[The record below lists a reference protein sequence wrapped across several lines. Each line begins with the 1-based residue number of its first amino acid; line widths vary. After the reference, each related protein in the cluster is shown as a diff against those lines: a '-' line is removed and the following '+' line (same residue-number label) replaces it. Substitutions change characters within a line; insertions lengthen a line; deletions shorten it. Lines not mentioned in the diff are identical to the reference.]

1 MKKILV
7 IFTCL
12 LSCFSNIYAEE
23 TQQSPVPSQQPAAV
37 INQPATVQS
46 GPSKPAVP
54 VPQPPAVTQPPVN
67 VQSQPAAPVPQPPV
81 RTQRPAN
88 IQGAGQRPQLRVN
101 QPPAGTQLPADNQN
115 INAPQQASDNIAP
128 DTQENIP
135 SGAVTPEQIKAFM
148 SKPREENF
156 IILNF
161 DNADLKDVI
170 NTVGSITN
178 ENFII
183 SPGIDARVT
192 IHSSKKIPVS
202 EVMNVFESVLEA
214 NGMAVVRSGE
224 FLKIVTGATAKQKPI
239 EFRKDDQVD
248 TLRDV
253 DRPVTQIV
261 PVQYVP
267 VNEITTVLT
276 PMLSQFGSIIP
287 NPRNNLLIINELSSN
302 LIRLMKILDE
312 IDVNAFQNT
321 RMVFFKPKYS
331 DVQTLT
337 NELTEVLNA
346 LNLTREGIALVPIER
361 INSLVVFS
369 ASPTL
374 LQTVEGWIMKLD
386 EEIVTGQNIFVYPVQ
401 NVKAEKIAD
410 ILKTLYEAGDGGKPK
425 VTAQKTDAKAAPKKP
440 SVAPRSA
447 QPSDGSSRIE
457 IITFEP
463 TNSLIIFAP
472 PGIYRE
478 IVKTI
483 KKIDTYPR
491 EVLIEAV
498 VAQVTLTTGDEHG
511 IQWSVLNSRYRNNRF
526 LESTPGDPNT
536 KVTEIVGSSLTG
548 DIITKAADATLGAGL
563 GGLSYI
569 VFQPDKFTALIN
581 ALASKGKVDILS
593 SPRLLVRDQEE
604 ASIEVGSE
612 IPTATSS
619 TASSTTSDTLT
630 QNIQY
635 KTVGIKLKIKPTI
648 SEDKTVVLDLEQE
661 VSDRGANIQVGK
673 EGNTF
678 PSFSTTKAKTSIV
691 VPDKQGIV
699 IGGIMREEKK
709 SDYSGIPLLMDIP
722 LLGNLFRYQIDSTEK
737 KELVIIITPQVIATR
752 SEGEALTS
760 EFLRKLKNVKNYLNE
775 SDIKYPKVGLTV
787 PSTSS
792 TEGTNPSKT
801 DEP

>member
-1 MKKILV
+1 MKKTLIL
-7 IFTCL
+7 FTCL
-12 LSCFSNIYAEE
+12 LFCFSNIYADEI
-23 TQQSPVPSQQPAAV
+23 QQSQVPLQQPPTV
-37 INQPATVQS
+37 IHQPATIQS
-46 GPSKPAVP
+46 EPQKPVAP
-54 VPQPPAVTQPPVN
+54 VPQIPGVTQQPVDI
-67 VQSQPAAPVPQPPV
+67 QSEPQKPAAPVPQPPV
-81 RTQRPAN
+81 RTQRPVN
-88 IQGAGQRPQLRVN
+88 IQNEPQRPAIPVP
-101 QPPAGTQLPADNQN
+101 QPPARTQLPADNQN
-115 INAPQQASDNIAP
+115 VIMPQNVPDNVMP
-128 DTQENIP
+128 DVPGNIP

-224 FLKIVTGATAKQKPI
+224 FLKIVTGATAKQKPL
-239 EFRKDDQVD
+239 EVRAGDQID
-248 TLRDV
+248 TLPDL

-267 VNEITTVLT
+267 VTEISTVLT
-276 PMLSQFGSIIP
+276 PLLSQFGSIIP

-302 LIRLMKILDE
+302 IIRILKILNE
-312 IDVNAFQNT
+312 IDVNAFKNT
-321 RMVFFKPKYS
+321 RMTFFKPKYS
-331 DVQTLT
+331 DVKTLT
-337 NELTEVLNA
+337 NDLTEVLNA

-374 LQTVEGWIMKLD
+374 LKTVEGWIMKLD
-386 EEIVTGQNIFVYPVQ
+386 EEVVTGQNIFVYPVQ

-410 ILKTLYEAGDGGKPK
+410 ILKALYEAGDGGKPK
-425 VTAQKTDAKAAPKKP
+425 VTAQKTDAKVATPQKP
-440 SVAPRSA
+440 SVTPRSA
-447 QPSDGSSRIE
+447 PQDGSSRIE

-491 EVLIEAV
+491 AVLIEAI
-498 VAQVTLTTGDEHG
+498 VAQVTLSNTDEHG
-511 IQWSVLNSRYRNNRF
+511 IQWSVLNTQLRDNRF
-526 LESTPGDPNT
+526 LKGD
-536 KVTEIVGSSLTG
+536 VTEIVGSKLTG
-548 DIITKAADATLGAGL
+548 GLVTKAADAVLGAGTA
-563 GGLSYI
+563 GISYI

-581 ALASKGKVDILS
+581 AIAERGKVDILS

-619 TASSTTSDTLT
+619 TTSATTSELT
-630 QNIQY
+630 SQSIQY

-648 SEDKTVVLDLEQE
+648 NEEKTVVLDIEQE
-661 VSDRGANIQVGK
+661 VSKKGSDTLVGQF
-673 EGNTF
+673 TY
-678 PSFSTTKAKTSIV
+678 PSFDSTKTKTSIV
-691 VPDKQGIV
+691 VPDRQGIV
-699 IGGIMREEKK
+699 IGGIMEENKDRK
-709 SDYSGIPLLMDIP
+709 YEGIPLLSEIP
-722 LLGNLFRYQIDSTEK
+722 ILGYLFRHQKDVLIK
-737 KELVIIITPQVIATR
+737 KELVIIITPQVIATK
-752 SEGEALTS
+752 SEGENFTND
-760 EFLRKLKNVKNYLNE
+760 FLGKLKEVKQYLNE
-775 SDIKYPKVGLTV
+775 NDIKYPKPGLTV

>member
-1 MKKILV
+1 MKNIL
-7 IFTCL
+7 IAFTCL
-12 LSCFSNIYAEE
+12 LFSVTNIYADE
-23 TQQSPVPSQQPAAV
+23 TQQSPVPVQQP
-37 INQPATVQS
+37 
-46 GPSKPAVP
+46 PAVTQQPPSVQGEAPQIPIP
-54 VPQPPAVTQPPVN
+54 VPQPPA
-67 VQSQPAAPVPQPPV
+67 
-81 RTQRPAN
+81 RTQRPVN
-88 IQGAGQRPQLRVN
+88 IQGDGQRPQLPVQ
-101 QPPAGTQLPADNQN
+101 QPPARLQLPVNNQN
-115 INAPQQASDNIAP
+115 INMPQGPADNIASDVP
-128 DTQENIP
+128 ENIP
-135 SGAVTPEQIKAFM
+135 QGTITPDQIKAFM
-148 SKPREENF
+148 SKPKEENF

-214 NGMAVVRSGE
+214 NGMAVVRSGQ

-239 EFRKDDQVD
+239 EVRKGDQTD
-248 TLRDV
+248 SLPDV

-267 VNEITTVLT
+267 VAEISTVLT
-276 PMLSQFGSIIP
+276 PLLSQFGSIIP

-302 LIRLMKILDE
+302 IIRILKILNE
-312 IDVNAFQNT
+312 IDVNAFKNT
-321 RMVFFKPKYS
+321 RMIFFKPKYS

-374 LQTVEGWIMKLD
+374 LKTVEGWIMKLD
-386 EEIVTGQNIFVYPVQ
+386 EEVVTGQNIFVYPIQ

-410 ILKTLYEAGDGGKPK
+410 ILRSLYGSSDGSKPK
-425 VTAQKTDAKAAPKKP
+425 VSAQKADAKAATPQKP
-440 SVAPRSA
+440 SVAPRSP
-447 QPSDGSSRIE
+447 QTSDGSSRIE

-491 EVLIEAV
+491 EVLIEAI
-498 VAQVTLTTGDEHG
+498 VAQVTLSDSDEHG
-511 IQWSVLNSRYRNNRF
+511 IQWSVLNTQFRDNRF
-526 LESTPGDPNT
+526 FKGD
-536 KVTEIVGSSLTG
+536 VTEVIGSTYPAGGL
-548 DIITKAADATLGAGL
+548 IKKAADATLGAGA
-563 GGLSYI
+563 GALSYI
-569 VFQPDKFTALIN
+569 VLQPDKFTALIT
-581 ALASKGKVDILS
+581 AMTSRGKVDILS

-604 ASIEVGSE
+604 ANIEVGSE
-612 IPTATSS
+612 IPTATS
-619 TASSTTSDTLT
+619 TTVSGTSSDTQT
-630 QNIQY
+630 QSIQY

-648 SEDKTVVLDLEQE
+648 SEDKTVVLDIEQE
-661 VSDRGANIQVGK
+661 VSSQGDNITIGQK
-673 EGNTF
+673 GNTY
-678 PSFSTTKAKTSIV
+678 PSFNATKTKTSIV
-691 VPDKQGIV
+691 IPDRQGIV
-699 IGGIMREEKK
+699 IGGIMQEEKNRK
-709 SDYSGIPLLMDIP
+709 YSGIPLLSDIP
-722 LLGNLFRYQIDSTEK
+722 ILGHLFRYQTDSTTK
-737 KELVIIITPQVIATR
+737 KELVIIITPQVISNR
-752 SEGEALTS
+752 SEGEAFTN
-760 EFLRKLKNVKNYLNE
+760 EFLGKLKNVKNYLNE
-775 SDIKYPKVGLTV
+775 NDIKYPKPALTV
-787 PSTSS
+787 PSTSN

>member
-1 MKKILV
+1 MKNILMV
-7 IFTCL
+7 FTCL
-12 LSCFSNIYAEE
+12 LFSVCSAYADDLQISQV
-23 TQQSPVPSQQPAAV
+23 TVPQPPVVTQQPA
-37 INQPATVQS
+37 NVQS
-46 GPSKPAVP
+46 EPQRQVAP
-54 VPQPPAVTQPPVN
+54 VPQPPVVTQQPAN
-67 VQSQPAAPVPQPPV
+67 VQSEPQRQVAPVPQPPV
-81 RTQRPAN
+81 RTQRPVN
-88 IQGAGQRPQLRVN
+88 IQSEGQRPPLPGT
-101 QPPAGTQLPADNQN
+101 QPPPRIQVPADNQN
-115 INAPQQASDNIAP
+115 LNMPQHAP
-128 DTQENIP
+128 DTAMPDVPVNIP
-135 SGAVTPEQIKAFM
+135 AGSVTPDQIKAFM
-148 SKPREENF
+148 SKPREENY

-170 NTVGSITN
+170 NTVASITN

-224 FLKIVTGATAKQKPI
+224 FLKIVTGATAKQKPV
-239 EFRKDDQVD
+239 ELRTEDQVD

-253 DRPVTQIV
+253 DRPITQIV

-302 LIRLMKILDE
+302 IIRLLKILDE
-312 IDVNAFQNT
+312 IDVNAFENT
-321 RMVFFKPKYS
+321 RMTFFKPKYS
-331 DVQTLT
+331 DVKTLT

-374 LQTVEGWIMKLD
+374 LQTVEGWITKLD
-386 EEIVTGQNIFVYPVQ
+386 EEVVTGQNIFVYPVQ

-410 ILKTLYEAGDGGKPK
+410 ILKTLYEAGDGGKPR
-425 VTAQKTDAKAAPKKP
+425 VTAQKTDAKAATPQKP
-440 SVAPRSA
+440 SVAPRSS
-447 QPSDGSSRIE
+447 QPSESGSRID

-478 IVKTI
+478 MVKTI

-498 VAQVTLTTGDEHG
+498 VAQVTLSDADEYG
-511 IQWSVLNSRYRNNRF
+511 IQWSVIDTQMRNNNF
-526 LESTPGDPNT
+526 FKGE
-536 KVTEIVGSSLTG
+536 VTEI
-548 DIITKAADATLGAGL
+548 ITSAPGPGGLIKDVANAALGAGA
-563 GGLSYI
+563 GAISYI
-569 VFQPDKFTALIN
+569 VFEPGNFTALLN
-581 ALASKGKVDILS
+581 AMAARGKVDILS

-604 ASIEVGSE
+604 ANIEVGSE
-612 IPTATSS
+612 IPIATS
-619 TASSTTSDTLT
+619 TTTSSATTDQLT
-630 QNIQY
+630 QDIQY

-648 SEDKTVVLDLEQE
+648 SEDRTVVLDLEQE
-661 VSDRGANIQVGK
+661 VSSQGENITVGQ
-673 EGNTF
+673 EGNTY
-678 PSFSTTKAKTSIV
+678 PSFNATKAKTSIV
-691 VPDKQGIV
+691 VPDRKGIV
-699 IGGIMREEKK
+699 IGGIMQNEKK
-709 SDYSGIPLLMDIP
+709 KGYNGIPLLSDIP
-722 LLGNLFRYQIDSTEK
+722 ILGHLFRYEIDASRKT
-737 KELVIIITPQVIATR
+737 ELVIIITPQVISTK

-760 EFLRKLKNVKNYLNE
+760 EFIGKLTEVKKYLNE
-775 SDIKYPKVGLTV
+775 NDINYPKPGLTV
-787 PSTSS
+787 PSTSN